1 MKAVRIN
8 GRRTMQKMGRK
19 GGGRDTRDKE
29 IKGKKRKKMIEE
41 EREKGKI

>member
-1 MKAVRIN
+1 
-8 GRRTMQKMGRK
+8 MQKIDRK
-19 GGGRDTRDKE
+19 DGGRETRDKE